1 MFTFLGHSVA
11 ERLPLGIEV
20 MQEQPKRANLK
31 KKNAVGRTCG
41 SNQMCVLLQK
51 KHAELTQDFG
61 REF

>member
-20 MQEQPKRANLK
+20 MQEEPKRANLK
-31 KKNAVGRTCG
+31 KKKNAIGRTCG

-51 KHAELTQDFG
+51 KHVEPT
-61 REF
+61 